1 MQWKGLYKERNPSR
15 KWDGQFTN
23 EKRERNKD
31 LTVKISVLTVNEQSI
46 LKPARGRIY
55 TEFVLFLF
63 MLIALVLLSSSL

>member
-31 LTVKISVLTVNEQSI
+31 LTVKISVLTVNEHPSSD
-46 LKPARGRIY
+46 LPEE
-55 TEFVLFLF
+55 EFTMNLCFF
-63 MLIALVLLSSSL
+63 CSC